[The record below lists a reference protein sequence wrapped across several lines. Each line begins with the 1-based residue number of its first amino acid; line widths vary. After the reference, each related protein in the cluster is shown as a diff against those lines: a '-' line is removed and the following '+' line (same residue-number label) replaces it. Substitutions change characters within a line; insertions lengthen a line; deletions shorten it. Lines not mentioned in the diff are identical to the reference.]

1 MLTLIKNGY
10 LIDPASDREGFFDLV
25 IEDDRIKQVDK
36 DIDEDRLKE
45 EAAAAGK
52 EHRIIDAK
60 GRYVMPGFID
70 LHVHLREPGYEYKE
84 TIDSGCRA
92 AAAGG
97 FTTICAMP
105 NTKPVADSP
114 EVIRLVLE
122 RAGRAG
128 LVNVLPV
135 AAITIN
141 QEGKE
146 PVNIKELIEAGA
158 CALSEDG
165 KSVMDSAIYVRA
177 MLEAA
182 KYDIAI
188 FAHCE
193 DKSLAGDGA
202 INAGKK
208 AEELGL
214 AGISN
219 AVEDLIVARDILLAR
234 QTGARLHI
242 CHCSTKDSAGIIA
255 LAKQS
260 GIKVTAEVCPHHFT
274 LSDEDIPADDANY
287 KMNPPLRSREDVR
300 ALCDALKNDIID
312 VIATDHAPHSAEEK
326 AISCRTAPFGIV
338 GLETAFALVMSELV
352 KPGIL
357 TLRQMVEKMSLNPA
371 KILKIDRGCIKEGS
385 IADLV
390 IADPDVEYTIDK
402 NSFYSKGR
410 NTPFHGRRV
419 CGRIDY
425 TFVGG
430 RLVYESCRCH
440 KQGKL

>member
-25 IEDDRIKQVDK
+25 IENDRIKRVDK
-36 DIDEDRLKE
+36 DIDEGRLKD
-45 EAAAAGK
+45 EAAAQGVK
-52 EHRIIDAK
+52 LCTIDAG

-70 LHVHLREPGYEYKE
+70 LHVHLREPGFEYKE
-84 TIDSGCRA
+84 TIKSGCMA

-97 FTTICAMP
+97 YTSICAMP
-105 NTKPVADSP
+105 NTKPVADSAS
-114 EVIRLVLE
+114 VIRLVLE
-122 RAGRAG
+122 KAKEAG

-135 AAITIN
+135 AAITVN

-146 PVNIKELIEAGA
+146 LVNIKELIGAGA
-158 CALSEDG
+158 CAISEDG
-165 KSVMDSAIYVRA
+165 KSVMDSALYTEA
-177 MLEAA
+177 MYEAA
-182 KYDIAI
+182 KYDIPV

-193 DKSLAGDGA
+193 DKNLAKDGA

-208 AEELGL
+208 ALRLGL

-219 AVEDLIVARDILLAR
+219 AVEDVIVARDIMLAKH
-234 QTGARLHI
+234 TGARLHI
-242 CHCSTKDSAGIIA
+242 CHCSTRDGAAMVA
-255 LAKQS
+255 LAKQA
-260 GIKVTAEVCPHHFT
+260 GIKVTAEACPHHFT

-300 ALCDALKNDIID
+300 AICDALKNDTID

-326 AISCRTAPFGIV
+326 ANSCKNAPFGIV
-338 GLETAFALVMSELV
+338 GLETAFALVMSVLV

-357 TLRQMVEKMSLNPA
+357 TLKQMVEKMSLNPA
-371 KILKIDRGCIKEGS
+371 KILKIDRGCIREGC
-385 IADLV
+385 IADLT
-390 IADPDVEYTIDK
+390 IADPDAEYVIDK
-402 NSFYSKGR
+402 NSFYSKGK

-430 RLVYESCRCH
+430 RIVFKRSCR
-440 KQGKL
+440 QV

>member
-1 MLTLIKNGY
+1 MQTLVKNGY
-10 LIDPASDREGFFDLV
+10 LIDPASDREGFFDL
-25 IEDDRIKQVDK
+25 IIDDDRIKRVDK
-36 DIDEDRLKE
+36 NIDAELLKA
-45 EAAAAGK
+45 EAAADGK
-52 EHRIIDAK
+52 ELRIIDAR

-70 LHVHLREPGYEYKE
+70 LHVHLREPGFEYKE
-84 TIDSGCRA
+84 TITSGCMA

-97 FTTICAMP
+97 FTSICAMP
-105 NTKPVADSP
+105 NTKPTADRP
-114 EVIRLVLE
+114 DVIRLVRDKAE
-122 RAGRAG
+122 QAC

-165 KSVMDSAIYVRA
+165 KSVMDSAVYIRA
-177 MLEAA
+177 MIEAA
-182 KYDIAI
+182 RYDIPI

-219 AVEDLIVARDILLAR
+219 AVEDVIVARDILLAK
-234 QTGARLHI
+234 QTGVRLHI
-242 CHCSTKDSAGIIA
+242 CHCSTKDSVKIISLAKEAGI
-255 LAKQS
+255 Q
-260 GIKVTAEVCPHHFT
+260 VTAEVCPHHFT

-287 KMNPPLRSREDVR
+287 KMNPPLRSREDVK
-300 ALCDALKNDIID
+300 ALCDALKNNIID

-326 AISCRTAPFGIV
+326 AMSCSNAPFGIV

-357 TLRQMVEKMSLNPA
+357 TPRQMVEKMSLNPA
-371 KILKIDRGCIKEGS
+371 KILKIDRGCIREGS

-390 IADPDVEYTIDK
+390 IADPDAEYTIDK

-419 CGRIDY
+419 CGQIDY
-425 TFVGG
+425 TFVEG
-430 RLVYESCRCH
+430 RLIFSRCGRH
-440 KQGKL
+440 VQDKQ